1 MDQEQA
7 MHPGADPTSAKNQD
21 LSSFFLGVLA
31 KRMILEGVASIVLGC
46 ARQ

>member
-7 MHPGADPTSAKNQD
+7 MHLGADPTLAKNQD
-21 LSSFFLGVLA
+21 LSSFFLVVLA
-31 KRMILEGVASIVLGC
+31 KHMILEAVASIVLGC